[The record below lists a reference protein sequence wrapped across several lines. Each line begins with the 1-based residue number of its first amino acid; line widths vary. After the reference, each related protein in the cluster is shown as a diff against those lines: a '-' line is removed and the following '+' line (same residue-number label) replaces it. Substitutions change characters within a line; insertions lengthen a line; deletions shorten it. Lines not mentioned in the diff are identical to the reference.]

1 MRPTHQRAL
10 TQQNTRADT
19 LEVAPSPSV
28 PLRTALAGESL
39 HVKQF
44 LIAGTLA
51 ALTLAAAPQ
60 AHSQQPIPD
69 APHPQAT
76 IPPVTPGLAGPST
89 STSAPPDPDQAPVGS
104 TLPSSP
110 APAQAAQPSGV
121 SDHDFVGDAAPDTSA
136 TSLPTLRLNSNF
148 VEVPFTVKDSKG
160 QLVPG
165 ITWRDVRVFENGIR
179 QHMQVFTVDPVPLS
193 IAIVIDQSM
202 SHDTMTRVNN
212 ALGALPSVFAPYDA
226 VAVFT
231 YNNGPRMQ
239 TDFTSGTSARLSAV
253 IEQSKSEGRDAMF
266 YDAGSALGG
275 SSPIKLNGGAE
286 DHINPLTSGG
296 PGSPQGLSHDQVP
309 REVHTLNDAIL
320 MAGEALSHAAK
331 GRRRIIYVIS
341 DGKEYGSTAKT
352 KQVIK
357 YLQTNQISVYATLTG
372 DSAEYGMGFI
382 EKIHLPLEM
391 RDNILPQYTN
401 ATGGQTVSEY
411 RTPDIERSFGRIAEQ
426 VRTQYTVGYYSRE
439 PITDGKFRTLEI
451 RVLRPNLDVIA
462 KKGYYPTPQAFS
474 VPNAEPVSSAPH
486 QPDNPQ

>member
-1 MRPTHQRAL
+1 
-10 TQQNTRADT
+10 
-19 LEVAPSPSV
+19 
-28 PLRTALAGESL
+28 LAGEIL
-39 HVKQF
+39 QVKQF

-51 ALTLAAAPQ
+51 LTLTAAQQ

-76 IPPVTPGLAGPST
+76 IPPVTPGLAGLST
-89 STSAPPDPDQAPVGS
+89 STSTQASDPDQAPVGS
-104 TLPSSP
+104 TLPSTP
-110 APAQAAQPSGV
+110 APPQAAQPSGV
-121 SDHDFVGDAAPDTSA
+121 ADHDFVGDAAPDSHA
-136 TSLPTLRLNSNF
+136 SDLPTLRLNSNF

-165 ITWRDVRVFENGIR
+165 ITWRDVRVFENGVR

-202 SHDTMTRVNN
+202 THDTMTRVNN

-231 YNNGPRMQ
+231 YNNGPELR
-239 TDFTSGTSARLSAV
+239 TDYTSGTSARLSAV
-253 IEQSKSEGRDAMF
+253 IEQSKSEGRDQM
-266 YDAGSALGG
+266 YYNAGEALSKG
-275 SSPIKLNGGAE
+275 IDLNGGAQ
-286 DHINPLTSGG
+286 DHINPLASGG

-309 REVHTLNDAIL
+309 REPHTLNDAIL
-320 MAGEALSHAAK
+320 MAGESLTHAAK

-401 ATGGQTVSEY
+401 ATGGQTVSEF
-411 RTPDIERSFGRIAEQ
+411 RTPDIERSFTEQ

-474 VPNAEPVSSAPH
+474 TPNAEPISSAPR
-486 QPDNPQ
+486 QPDTPQ

>member
-1 MRPTHQRAL
+1 M
-10 TQQNTRADT
+10 
-19 LEVAPSPSV
+19 
-28 PLRTALAGESL
+28 
-39 HVKQF
+39 KQF

-51 ALTLAAAPQ
+51 LTLTAARQ
-60 AHSQQPIPD
+60 AYSQQPIPD

-76 IPPVTPGLAGPST
+76 LPPVTPGIAPT
-89 STSAPPDPDQAPVGS
+89 SSSSAPADPDQPAVGS

-110 APAQAAQPSGV
+110 KSTAPDDQPSTL
-121 SDHDFVGDAAPDTSA
+121 DHDFVGDAAPDSHA
-136 TSLPTLRLNSNF
+136 SDLPTLRLNTNF
-148 VEVPFTVKDSKG
+148 VEVPFTVKDNHG
-160 QLVPG
+160 GLVPG
-165 ITWRDVRVFENGIR
+165 ITWREVRVFENGIR
-179 QHMQVFTVDPVPLS
+179 QKMAVFTVDPVPLS
-193 IAIVIDQSM
+193 IAIIIDQSM
-202 SHDTMTRVNN
+202 SHDSMTRVNN
-212 ALGALPSVFAPYDA
+212 ALGALPSVFAPYDS

-239 TDFTSGTSARLSAV
+239 TDYTGGASPRLAAV
-253 IEQSKSEGRDAMF
+253 IEQSKSTGRDQMY
-266 YDAGSALGG
+266 YDAGEALSQG
-275 SSPIKLNGGAE
+275 INLNSGAE
-286 DHINPLTSGG
+286 KNITPLSGGG

-320 MAGEALSHAAK
+320 MAAESLSHAAK

-372 DSAEYGMGFI
+372 DSAIYGMGFI

-411 RTPDIERSFGRIAEQ
+411 RTPDIARSFAKITEQ

-439 PITDGKFRTLEI
+439 PITDGKFRTLEV

-474 VPNAEPVSSAPH
+474 NPHPEPSSSAPR
-486 QPDNPQ
+486 NPTTPQ

>member
-1 MRPTHQRAL
+1 M
-10 TQQNTRADT
+10 
-19 LEVAPSPSV
+19 
-28 PLRTALAGESL
+28 
-39 HVKQF
+39 KQF

-51 ALTLAAAPQ
+51 LTLTAAQHALSQ
-60 AHSQQPIPD
+60 QQPIPD
-69 APHPQAT
+69 APHPQAN
-76 IPPVTPGLAGPST
+76 IPPVTPGLAPSS
-89 STSAPPDPDQAPVGS
+89 STSATPDDPDQPPVGS
-104 TLPSSP
+104 TLPSNP
-110 APAQAAQPSGV
+110 TPAQTGQSANAI
-121 SDHDFVGDAAPDTSA
+121 DHDFVGDAAPESHASDIT
-136 TSLPTLRLNSNF
+136 TLRLNTNF

-165 ITWRDVRVFENGIR
+165 ITWRDVRVFENGVR
-179 QHMQVFTVDPVPLS
+179 QHMAVFTVDPVPLS
-193 IAIVIDQSM
+193 IAVVIDQSM
-202 SHDTMTRVNN
+202 THDTMTRVNN

-231 YNNGPRMQ
+231 YNNGPKMQ
-239 TDFTSGTSARLSAV
+239 TDYTSGTSARLSAV
-253 IEQSKSEGRDAMF
+253 IEQSKSTGRDQMY
-266 YDAGSALGG
+266 YDAGEALSQG
-275 SSPIKLNGGAE
+275 ININGGAE
-286 DHINPLTSGG
+286 SHINPLTSGG

-320 MAGEALSHAAK
+320 MAAESLSHAAK

-357 YLQTNQISVYATLTG
+357 YLQENQIAVYATLTG

-391 RDNILPQYTN
+391 RNNILPQYTN
-401 ATGGQTVSEY
+401 ATGGQTVSEF

-439 PITDGKFRTLEI
+439 PITDGKFRTLEV

-474 VPNAEPVSSAPH
+474 SPNPEPISSTPRSS
-486 QPDNPQ
+486 NTPQ

>member
-1 MRPTHQRAL
+1 
-10 TQQNTRADT
+10 
-19 LEVAPSPSV
+19 
-28 PLRTALAGESL
+28 LAGESL
-39 HVKQF
+39 YVKQF

-51 ALTLAAAPQ
+51 LTLTAAGQ

-76 IPPVTPGLAGPST
+76 LPPVTPGIAPNS
-89 STSAPPDPDQAPVGS
+89 STSAPADPDQPAVGS

-110 APAQAAQPSGV
+110 KSAAPEDQPSAT
-121 SDHDFVGDAAPDTSA
+121 DHDFVGDAAPDSHA
-136 TSLPTLRLNSNF
+136 SDLPTLRLNTNF
-148 VEVPFTVKDSKG
+148 VEVPFTVKDSHG
-160 QLVPG
+160 NLVPG
-165 ITWRDVRVFENGIR
+165 IDWREVRVFENGIR
-179 QHMQVFTVDPVPLS
+179 QKMAVFTVDPVPLS

-202 SHDTMTRVNN
+202 SHDSMTRVNN
-212 ALGALPSVFAPYDA
+212 ALGFLPSVFAPYDS

-231 YNNGPRMQ
+231 YNNGPKMQ
-239 TDFTSGTSARLSAV
+239 TDYTAGTSPRLAAV
-253 IEQSKSEGRDAMF
+253 IEQSKSAGRDQMY
-266 YDAGSALGG
+266 YDAGEALSQG
-275 SSPIKLNGGAE
+275 INLNSGAE
-286 DHINPLTSGG
+286 SHINPLTSGG

-309 REVHTLNDAIL
+309 RDVHTLNDAIL
-320 MAGEALSHAAK
+320 MAAESLTHAAK

-357 YLQTNQISVYATLTG
+357 YLQENQISVYATLTG
-372 DSAEYGMGFI
+372 DSAIYGMGFI

-411 RTPDIERSFGRIAEQ
+411 RTPDIERSFAKITEQ

-439 PITDGKFRTLEI
+439 PITDGKFRTLEV

-462 KKGYYPTPQAFS
+462 KKGYYPTPQAFAS
-474 VPNAEPVSSAPH
+474 PNPEPVSSAPR
-486 QPDNPQ
+486 NPTTPQ